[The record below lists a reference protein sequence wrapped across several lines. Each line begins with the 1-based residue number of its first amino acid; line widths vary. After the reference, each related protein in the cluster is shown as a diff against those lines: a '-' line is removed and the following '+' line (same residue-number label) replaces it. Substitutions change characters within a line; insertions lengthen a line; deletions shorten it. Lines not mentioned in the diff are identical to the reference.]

1 MYKVVLF
8 LFDMKL
14 AKLIFSVLFLLNS
27 LQLFS
32 FSNSDSDFIF
42 EYDYCLFRND
52 DNKLF
57 LEFYYSFSQSQLKF
71 VKSDDGFEAAGK
83 LELQIFSKAQNKN
96 IVEKFFKVPIQ
107 IKDTAGYNRNV
118 KLTGQ
123 LNIVLDSG
131 MYSFKI
137 NARDFY
143 DTVKSFHVDENFM
156 LSRFESKV
164 TTSSMQ
170 LAVNIQSS
178 SETNNVFYKNTL
190 EVTPSP
196 SKIFGN
202 ELSKVFYYIELYNL
216 KTELISDQYKISV
229 DILDPNSNKVK
240 TVTREYKIKNESKVE
255 YGSFDISSLQ
265 SGKYKLVFNLMDDK
279 NTLLVSKEKEF
290 WVYNNNSVSNIID
303 DAYKTSEYA
312 NYTEQQIQEEFE
324 YASYLLTDKFQEQF
338 KTINDIEVKK
348 KILYEFWK
356 KLDSNPLSIINEYK
370 QDYIKRIVY
379 SDANF
384 GAMGVKGW
392 KTDRGRIYCVYGK
405 PTDVER
411 FPFGAD
417 ARPYEI
423 WKHDSF
429 EGGVIFVFIDISN
442 QGENYILVHSTARN
456 ELQDE
461 DWRRRLNPRK

>member
-1 MYKVVLF
+1 
-8 LFDMKL
+8 MKL
-14 AKLIFSVLFLLNS
+14 LKLITLILI
-27 LQLFS
+27 LQLFHERLYP
-32 FSNSDSDFIF
+32 FSTSENDFIF

-71 VKSDDGFEAAGK
+71 VKIDSVFEAAGK
-83 LELQIFSKAQNKN
+83 LDLEIFSKTSNKN
-96 IVEKFFKVPIQ
+96 IVEKSFKVPIK
-107 IKDTAGYNRNV
+107 ISDTTGYNRNV

-137 NARDFY
+137 HARDFY
-143 DTVKSFHVDENFM
+143 DTVKSFHVDENFL
-156 LSRFESKV
+156 LSRFENKV

-178 SETNNVFYKNTL
+178 SDTNVFYKNTL

-216 KTELISDQYKISV
+216 RKEFLSDTYKVLVSIY
-229 DILDPNSNKVK
+229 DQNSNNIKSSS
-240 TVTREYKIKNESKVE
+240 REYKIKNESKVE

-265 SGKYKLVFNLMDDK
+265 SGKYKLVFSLMDDK
-279 NTLLVSKEKEF
+279 NTLFVSKEKEF

-303 DAYKTSEYA
+303 DAYKSSEYA

-324 YASYLLTDKFQEQF
+324 YASYLFTDKFQEQF
-338 KTINDIEVKK
+338 KMINDIEVKK

-356 KLDSNPLSIINEYK
+356 KLDPNPLSIINEYK

-384 GAMGVKGW
+384 GARGVKGW

-411 FPFGAD
+411 FPFEAD

-423 WKHDSF
+423 WKYDSF

-442 QGENYILVHSTARN
+442 QGDNYILVHSTARN